1 MLRLCIVGSSV
12 AFFMILT
19 LLELSQVILTVTY
32 SIHQALQKCLSKD
45 GAKMSAS
52 KINYNSQ
59 FIVSNI
65 QMFIVLVASITYGLM
80 FGYIQASNDPENHK
94 CFFAIVFSVSYE
106 IRESQPIGMG
116 LGVFFTMMIEYL
128 RQMEKMH
135 RSAGKNALDLSL
147 KSGSTPELHNYDED
161 EEKISLVN
169 Y

>member
-106 IRESQPIGMG
+106 IRES
-116 LGVFFTMMIEYL
+116 
-128 RQMEKMH
+128 
-135 RSAGKNALDLSL
+135 
-147 KSGSTPELHNYDED
+147 
-161 EEKISLVN
+161 
-169 Y
+169 